1 MRFRKERVAG
11 AIKEIVSEAIT
22 RKINDPRLAPL
33 TTVSRVMVS
42 GDLTVATVYFTVV
55 GDPVVERRSLAALQH
70 SRGFIQHL
78 VAEQIDLRQ
87 CPELRFELD
96 EVAKKVRETM
106 QILDEN
112 RQREPHLY
120 EAEEVVAGKAVSADV
135 DEPEAGE
142 PADGE
147 REEDDLSRAT
157 PTADPANARYREQ
170 GQ

>member
-11 AIKEIVSEAIT
+11 AIQEIVSDAIT

-33 TTVSRVMVS
+33 TTVSRVTVS

-55 GDPVVERRSLAALQH
+55 GDQAIERRSLAALQH
-70 SRGFIQHL
+70 ARGFVQHL

-87 CPELRFELD
+87 CPELRFEVD
-96 EVAKKVRETM
+96 EVAKKARETM

-120 EAEEVVAGKAVSADV
+120 EAEKVIVGKATSDEESVEQAASEGTSA
-135 DEPEAGE
+135 
-142 PADGE
+142 E
-147 REEDDLSRAT
+147 RGEDDA
-157 PTADPANARYREQ
+157 
-170 GQ
+170 

>member
-11 AIKEIVSEAIT
+11 AIQEIVSEAIT

-33 TTVSRVMVS
+33 TTVSRVTVS

-55 GDPVVERRSLAALQH
+55 GDEAVERRSLAALQNA
-70 SRGFIQHL
+70 RGFIQHL
-78 VAEQIDLRQ
+78 VAQQIDLRQ

-106 QILDEN
+106 LLLDEN

-120 EAEEVVAGKAVSADV
+120 EAERAIAGKAISGDV
-135 DEPEAGE
+135 DEQEAGE
-142 PADGE
+142 ASGEE
-147 REEDDLSRAT
+147 REEEEA
-157 PTADPANARYREQ
+157 
-170 GQ
+170 

>member
-11 AIKEIVSEAIT
+11 AIQEIVSEAIT

-33 TTVSRVMVS
+33 TTVSRVTVS

-55 GDPVVERRSLAALQH
+55 GDEAAERRSLAALQH
-70 SRGFIQHL
+70 ARGFIQHL
-78 VAEQIDLRQ
+78 VAGQIDMRT

-106 QILDEN
+106 LLLDEN

-120 EAEEVVAGKAVSADV
+120 EVGTVAAREALSS
-135 DEPEAGE
+135 EPDDQEAGA
-142 PADGE
+142 PAGDE
-147 REEDDLSRAT
+147 CEEEDA
-157 PTADPANARYREQ
+157 
-170 GQ
+170 